1 MAASTSSTQRGEA
14 ARTAASA
21 RATAARAR
29 STVTKAASASGRL
42 TGCLRSVAQSDSSR
56 RRAGA
61 MSLAD
66 WRLASCRA
74 VATSSLYSQSSSPP
88 PPQAGLVQRG
98 RPASTTAPQL
108 VASPPAASRASS
120 RSMARRDD
128 GPSPLCSTGRR
139 PMLLSASAVASS
151 TSSAWARIA
160 SLGKIEVDGTGS
172 RRRRASRHGL
182 PEGRELRDTPKL
194 AAMGASILLALVW
207 GNNKQR
213 TTLSATRAAEPNGD

>member
-1 MAASTSSTQRGEA
+1 MAVSTSSTQRGEA

-29 STVTKAASASGRL
+29 STVTNAASASGRL

-66 WRLASCRA
+66 CRLASCRA

-108 VASPPAASRASS
+108 VARPPAASRASS

-151 TSSAWARIA
+151 TSAWARIA
-160 SLGKIEVDGTGS
+160 SLEEMTTPDQ
-172 RRRRASRHGL
+172 ASGVRSVKEIRH
-182 PEGRELRDTPKL
+182 PTPKL
-194 AAMGASILLALVW
+194 ARKWVPW
-207 GNNKQR
+207 G
-213 TTLSATRAAEPNGD
+213 TCS